1 MLNVIM
7 YAAPFEWNLLQTKL
21 KLQTLLPLQHFKSI
35 IRSLEVDSQLIC
47 NCFKC
52 FNCLFV
58 VSICKLWM

>member
-21 KLQTLLPLQHFKSI
+21 KLQTLLPLEFISNLLFDHSTHWFAI
-35 IRSLEVDSQLIC
+35 V
-47 NCFKC
+47 FKC

-58 VSICKLWM
+58 VSICKLWL